1 MENGFE
7 GASIEELVRCLS
19 VSKSGKD
26 IEALLNFIRDRVVG
40 EPLTRSAFFEN
51 KKLLNLFISSFLSRR
66 GKKMAASTRKRFQV
80 SDSLTIQIILTWE
93 NIYGSQYP
101 VFASWVAYQRS
112 RGIDIP
118 NIREIQN
125 AVQEV
130 DEMTTARL
138 VSEQRAVCKDIQ
150 RVLSELESLIE
161 IFTPSLEEAF
171 GDLNP
176 ETNQTHV
183 ASSSSHE
190 DGLAEVEGVN
200 DELFQSA
207 REKFNYL
214 TRKLVPRLTSLV
226 TELEK
231 SGRGKPGRHKLDS
244 VTATSTY
251 RNMLL
256 LLSSREQGSS
266 KRRRKDEDREYD
278 EWF

>member
-19 VSKSGKD
+19 ISKSGKD
-26 IEALLNFIRDRVVG
+26 IESLLECVRDRVVS
-40 EPLTRSAFFEN
+40 EPRTRCSFFEN
-51 KKLLNLFISSFLSRR
+51 KKFLNLFISSFLSRR
-66 GKKMAASTRKRFQV
+66 GKNMAESTRKRFQMA
-80 SDSLTIQIILTWE
+80 DSLIIQIISSWE

-101 VFASWVAYQRS
+101 VFSSWVAYQRS

-118 NIREIQN
+118 NITEIQKS
-125 AVQEV
+125 VQEV
-130 DEMTTARL
+130 DEITTARL
-138 VSEQRAVCKDIQ
+138 LSEQRDSCEDIQ

-176 ETNQTHV
+176 ETNQTQV

-200 DELFQSA
+200 DELFKSA

-214 TRKLVPRLTSLV
+214 TRKLVPRLTGLV

-231 SGRGKPGRHKLDS
+231 SGRGAPGRQKLDS
-244 VTATSTY
+244 VTASSTF

-256 LLSSREQGSS
+256 LLSRREQGSS